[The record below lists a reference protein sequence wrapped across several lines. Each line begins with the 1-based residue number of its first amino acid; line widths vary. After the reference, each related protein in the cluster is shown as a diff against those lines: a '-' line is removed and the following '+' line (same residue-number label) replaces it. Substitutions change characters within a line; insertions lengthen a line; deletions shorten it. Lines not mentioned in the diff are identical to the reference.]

1 MNCKTLKLDIK
12 NKSNKF
18 MEFINECGNKKIVL
32 FGAGKGSVWAI
43 KLLNKYGVLISCIVD
58 NDIIKQGEKILDIP
72 IVSLSSALLIK
83 EEKDTVILI
92 TSPRYESEI
101 REYLFGKINLSNIY
115 SFECELYYQY
125 IQDIEEYRN
134 YLINKFDDIIKLFSN
149 FEDEISKN
157 TLENVILGR
166 LTANLDYFRQI
177 CTEDQYLP
185 KDIINLDS
193 NEFIVDAGA
202 GIGDTLIELYDRLG
216 DNYEHIYSFEPDDK
230 CYLKASSVILN
241 NNMKKVTIFKKGLW
255 SNDSILYFKE
265 SDIQGSSKTVE
276 NNNNLYL
283 TEIEVVTLDSI
294 IKTPISFIKM
304 DIEGAELD
312 ALKGAQKLIK
322 KYKPKMAICVYHK
335 NEDIIEIPNF
345 IKSLV
350 PEYKFFLRHHNISGT
365 ETVLYAVIRDK

>member
-125 IQDIEEYRN
+125 IQDVEEYRN

-345 IKSLV
+345 IKLLV

>member
-101 REYLFGKINLSNIY
+101 RECLFGKINISNIY

-125 IQDIEEYRN
+125 IQDVEEYRN

-166 LTANLDYFRQI
+166 ITGNLDYFRQI
-177 CTEDQYLP
+177 YTEDQYLP
-185 KDIINLDS
+185 KDIINLES

-202 GIGDTLIELYDRLG
+202 GIGDTLIELYNRLG

-283 TEIEVVTLDSI
+283 TEIEVVKLDSI

-304 DIEGAELD
+304 DIEGAELE

>member
-125 IQDIEEYRN
+125 IQDVEEYRN